1 MTLTGAGRKPGS
13 EIIGDEMT
21 QSWRRRPGSNDIV
34 GIDNGGLEVLRAKVY
49 GSTEE
54 EIEATL
60 NLIEAAPELLEGLKL
75 AGIIIQGEW
84 LNLGDAINRAGTNN
98 IRDQL
103 QEARDHLNRIRVKVN
118 TAIAKAEPS

>member
-1 MTLTGAGRKPGS
+1 
-13 EIIGDEMT
+13 MT

-54 EIEATL
+54 EIEANL